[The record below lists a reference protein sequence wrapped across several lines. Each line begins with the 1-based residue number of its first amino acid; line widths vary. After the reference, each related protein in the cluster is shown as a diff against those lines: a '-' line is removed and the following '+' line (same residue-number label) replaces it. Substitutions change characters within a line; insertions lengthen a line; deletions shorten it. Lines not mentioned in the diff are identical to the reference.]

1 MSKWLL
7 AAGLVLGLIT
17 AFGVHNY
24 VDGIAETQT
33 SAPFLK
39 LNPSVS
45 LPVGATLEE
54 SMLETVHL
62 PESFSSLSALAIP
75 DTNESRE
82 WIYQRR
88 VSKDIS
94 MGALLQ
100 YDDFLD
106 DPNDRF
112 ATKIGEGMR
121 AMTIPV
127 GPVTAVGF
135 FVEPGSYVDL
145 VGTFEIVE
153 STDPGTGAVARGVE
167 VRTVTKTILQDIK
180 VLAVGQASTRG
191 SYVRVAAEGYGTL
204 TLEVSPHQ
212 AEKLIFATAQ
222 LSDALTVLLRNPA
235 ERGSTSLPAV
245 EWKDID

>member
-24 VDGIAETQT
+24 VDGIAATQT

-54 SMLETVHL
+54 SMLETVNL

-153 STDPGTGAVARGVE
+153 KVGAGEVARGVE

-235 ERGSTSLPAV
+235 ERGRASLPTV
-245 EWKDID
+245 EWKDIN